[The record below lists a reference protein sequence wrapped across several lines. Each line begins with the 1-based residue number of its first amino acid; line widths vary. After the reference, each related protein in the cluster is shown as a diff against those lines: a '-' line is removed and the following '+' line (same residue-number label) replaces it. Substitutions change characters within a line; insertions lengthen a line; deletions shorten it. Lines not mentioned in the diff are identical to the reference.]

1 MAAKLRLLIIEDDPT
16 SAKLMQIT
24 LNRLGY
30 EVVGIATNGMDAIEL
45 TQKTLP
51 NLLLMDINLPGQI
64 DGIETIRQI
73 RKQFDLPVIYVTA
86 NTEDNTISEAKSTNP
101 IGYLV
106 KPFSREHLKTM
117 VEMGIHK
124 HKLENEIKKN
134 KELLTV
140 TLENVADG
148 VMVVDSYGQILL
160 KNDAALKILGM
171 EEGQLANQLIFDI
184 FPNLFNIIKSAGT
197 SALTDTPQ
205 PELNHPI
212 EVEWSSGNGYSLFI
226 EQQITNIVN
235 HENDPATS
243 VITFRDVTAR
253 RLESDRLVRMNEEL
267 EERVESRTHELR
279 IKNLELERENKI
291 RVETERELKQALL
304 KEKEMNQFHA
314 NIVTTVSHEFR
325 TPLTTIQ
332 SSTELIE
339 RLLPRDQMSE
349 NINRHLRQI
358 LSSVTSLTTLLNDV
372 LLIEKMGAS
381 KVEVHQESIDPEE
394 FFQNITNEFKIG
406 AGKNHLFNYEHN
418 VFPTTIV
425 SDPKLLSFIVNNL
438 LSNAFKYSPHQ
449 STVLLVV
456 YIGEN
461 QLKITVIDKGIGI
474 SAASIQYLFNTFYR
488 DPTVANIE
496 GTGVGL
502 SILKESLDLLNGS
515 IEVDSK
521 EGYGSTFMVTI
532 PFRTGH

>member
-1 MAAKLRLLIIEDDPT
+1 MTAKLRLLIIEDDAT

-45 TQKTLP
+45 TKKTLP
-51 NLLLMDINLPGQI
+51 DLLLMDINLPGQI

-86 NTEDNTISEAKSTNP
+86 NTEDNTISQAKTTNP

-148 VMVVDSYGQILL
+148 VMVVDSYGHILL
-160 KNDAALKILGM
+160 KNDAALVILGM
-171 EEGQLANQLIFDI
+171 EEEQVASQSIFDI
-184 FPNLFNIIKSAGT
+184 FPNLFSVMESNESTTKPDAI
-197 SALTDTPQ
+197 Q
-205 PELNHPI
+205 PEMARPI
-212 EVEWSSGNGYSLFI
+212 EVEWSSGNGYSLII
-226 EQQITNIVN
+226 EQQITNIEN
-235 HENDPATS
+235 NQNDPATF
-243 VITFRDVTAR
+243 VITFRDVTAS
-253 RLESDRLVRMNEEL
+253 RLESDRLVKMNEEL

-339 RLLPRDQMSE
+339 RQLSKDQLPE
-349 NINRHLRQI
+349 NISRHLRQI
-358 LSSVTSLTTLLNDV
+358 LSSVASLTSLLNDV

-381 KVEVHQESIDPEE
+381 KVEVHQEALDPER
-394 FFQNITNEFKIG
+394 FFSNLTEELKIG
-406 AGKNHLFNYEHN
+406 AGKNHIFKYEHN
-418 VFPTTIV
+418 VFPPKIE

-438 LSNAFKYSPHQ
+438 LSNAFKYSPHD
-449 STVLLVV
+449 STVLMVV
-456 YIGEN
+456 YIGDN
-461 QLKITVIDKGIGI
+461 QLKITVTDKGIGI
-474 SAASIQYLFNTFYR
+474 SEATMQYLFNTFYR
-488 DPTVANIE
+488 DPSVANIE

-502 SILKESLDLLNGS
+502 SILKESLELLNGT
-515 IEVDSK
+515 IEVNSK
-521 EGYGSTFMVTI
+521 EGYGSTFMVSI
-532 PFRTGH
+532 PFKT